1 MLILHRV
8 TPFIHDFKVMT
19 EDEIKLKSYSY
30 LSKLY
35 ATSGA
40 HVLNPIKGLQRLGN
54 ELGLENDETNEVLI
68 YLDEEGLAVIY
79 FNEDKISIT
88 NRGISAIE
96 EAELNPTIPTCYFP
110 PIIEMV
116 SVGKTEGFRFF
127 EKGSKTTLDK
137 TISSVKYNEIK
148 KSVEMIMDSI
158 DKLDLDPELKSKLRA
173 ELITMEVQISLP
185 RPDIDVIR
193 DCVSSTRKILEAATD
208 NLLVR
213 RLLSQL
219 VVL

>member
-1 MLILHRV
+1 
-8 TPFIHDFKVMT
+8 MT
-19 EDEIKLKSYSY
+19 EDEIKLKSYRY

-40 HVLNPIKGLQRLGN
+40 HVLNPVKGLPRLGN

-96 EAELNPTIPTCYFP
+96 EAELNPTIHTRYFP
-110 PIIEMV
+110 PIIED
-116 SVGKTEGFRFF
+116 VGVGTAGRFSAF
-127 EKGSKTTLDK
+127 EKGTKRALDK
-137 TISSVKYNEIK
+137 TISSVKYKEIK
-148 KSVEMIMDSI
+148 KSVEMITDSI
-158 DKLDLDPELKSKLRA
+158 DKLDLDPELKSKLKA
-173 ELITMEVQISLP
+173 EIITIKVQISLP

-193 DCVSSTRKILEAATD
+193 DCVSSIRKILETASD
-208 NLLVR
+208 SLLVR
-213 RLLSQL
+213 RLMSQL
-219 VVL
+219 VNL